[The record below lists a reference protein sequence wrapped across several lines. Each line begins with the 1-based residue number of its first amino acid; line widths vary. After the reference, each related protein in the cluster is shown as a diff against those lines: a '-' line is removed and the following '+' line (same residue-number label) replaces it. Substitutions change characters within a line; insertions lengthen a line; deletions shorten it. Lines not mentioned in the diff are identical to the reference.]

1 MFNLATFPYKV
12 AFIALAIVSA
22 GGGGYVMGSGNATNK
37 AQKQVIESLT
47 KAVKLEQELADAK
60 EHVITEYVDKIQ
72 VVKEKETIYVETAKT
87 SVPSQFNVSNGW
99 LYLHDTAAT
108 AGNAD
113 RARSSDASASD
124 VKDNQALATVV
135 SNYSICLQNA
145 QQLTSLQQWILD
157 AKDKIDKAEKEKK
170 K

>member
-1 MFNLATFPYKV
+1 MFSLATFPYKV

-22 GGGGYVMGSGNATNK
+22 GGAGYVKGSGDATNK
-37 AQKQVIESLT
+37 AQEQVIESLT

-60 EHVITEYVDKIQ
+60 ENVITEYVDRIQ
-72 VVKEKETIYVETAKT
+72 IVKERDIIYANTATT

-99 LYLHDTAAT
+99 LYLHDTAAK
-108 AGNAD
+108 AGDAD
-113 RARSSDASASD
+113 RARASDASASD

-157 AKDKIDKAEKEKK
+157 SKDKIEKAEKEKK